1 MINSIL
7 VLLAVSITSALVMS
21 LPPRRRHPAR
31 RDTRCWDWDL
41 QQLDGQ
47 QASRERG
54 VIYID
59 QLRGHVGR
67 TKR

>member
-1 MINSIL
+1 MINASL
-7 VLLAVSITSALVMS
+7 ALLAVSIASALVMS
-21 LPPRRRHPAR
+21 IPPRRRRSAR
-31 RDTRCWDWDL
+31 RDTRRWDWDL
-41 QQLDGQ
+41 AALDGQ

-67 TKR
+67 AER